1 MSNPKPLSESDA
13 DMARIVEDLID
24 VLMNRGLIQFTDLP
38 EAAQSKLLAR
48 RQSRAELTNRL
59 TLLGENDDQT
69 FGL

>member
-1 MSNPKPLSESDA
+1 MSNPRPLSDTDA

-38 EAAQSKLLAR
+38 EAAQRKLLER
-48 RQSRAELTNRL
+48 RQSRTALNNRL